1 MNQRLVETTCKRC
14 GKKLSTMAAPIHS
27 SAATMNKW
35 NRICSS
41 CITDQERMQM
51 MIEMNND
58 VKAKCEN

>member
-1 MNQRLVETTCKRC
+1 MIQRLVETTCKRC
-14 GKKLSTMAAPIHS
+14 GKNISTMTAPIHS
-27 SAATMNKW
+27 SAATMYKW